1 MKLRS
6 NLQWRREGDA
16 PGYLFDPRSGNVHGL
31 NDTAA
36 FLLTRIEAG
45 DGRAA
50 LIEAVVAE
58 FDIFPLSART
68 DVDAFLNI
76 LQDHGLVDL

>member
-6 NLQWRREGDA
+6 NLQWRREGGA
-16 PGYLFDPRSGNVHGL
+16 PGYLFDPRTGNVHGL
-31 NDTAA
+31 NDTAS

-50 LIEAVVAE
+50 LIDAVVAE
-58 FDIFPLSART
+58 FEVYPLSAHT
-68 DVDAFLNI
+68 DVDAFLNT
-76 LQDHGLVDL
+76 LQDHDLIEL